1 MESESQVVIIP
12 NRDECFQPL
21 ERHCIPSPFVYK
33 ESRQGLSY
41 TFEFFKQYGFD
52 HVWSGVRFEF

>member
-1 MESESQVVIIP
+1 MDVELQVVIIP
-12 NRDECFQPL
+12 SKDECFQPL
-21 ERHCIPSPFVYK
+21 ERHCVPSSFAYK

-52 HVWSGVRFEF
+52 NVESCVGFEF